1 MPFCCCHRSV
11 EKVLTPVGARSL
23 CNTQG
28 CSAEKSACFRK
39 GHTLQLRNCPLKIL
53 LEHHRSTGSVTPWR
67 QTLPSTFSLS
77 FPPAAP
83 CAGPS
88 MSQNK
93 HWICCMRKI
102 RGIIPVTNS
111 LSICQFNVKLG
122 QLPVGLGQEQDEATG
137 AGRAAWLSYSEL
149 KCSWCYSL
157 SLKSRMTQQ
166 NTLNWFLDLC
176 IVVLCTHYPKYPR
189 KKAANSEL
197 AYTFPAGL
205 GRLVVVRGI
214 PCQHE
219 FI

>member
-1 MPFCCCHRSV
+1 
-11 EKVLTPVGARSL
+11 
-23 CNTQG
+23 
-28 CSAEKSACFRK
+28 
-39 GHTLQLRNCPLKIL
+39 
-53 LEHHRSTGSVTPWR
+53 
-67 QTLPSTFSLS
+67 
-77 FPPAAP
+77 
-83 CAGPS
+83 
-88 MSQNK
+88 
-93 HWICCMRKI
+93 MRKI

-111 LSICQFNVKLG
+111 LSICQFNIKLG

-157 SLKSRMTQQ
+157 SLKSKMTQQ

-219 FI
+219 FIQGSDLPDTKWFSDHSVAWRGQGGAPPKSILRLKLASLGLSTRIDKPAKSSLNFS